1 MLWKFILEFL
11 LSGPA
16 CGVVAG
22 SKIPNYCVMSDTSN
36 VARVMEKMGEGM
48 RIHTSGVTK
57 AVLSRIEKFDQIKFF
72 ENVSN
77 IEYSEIV
84 QTAFSF

>member
-1 MLWKFILEFL
+1 MLLWKFILEFL

-57 AVLSRIEKFDQIKFF
+57 AVLSQIEKC
-72 ENVSN
+72 V
-77 IEYSEIV
+77 EY
-84 QTAFSF
+84 